1 MLQLWKWYV
10 GGGVPTT
17 EVAVNKDPL
26 VNLDGFAHLSQLCY
40 QLISEYFGT
49 GRM

>member
-1 MLQLWKWYV
+1 M
-10 GGGVPTT
+10 PTT
-17 EVAVNKDPL
+17 EVALLSTKIPWW
-26 VNLDGFAHLSQLCY
+26 NLDGFAHLSQLYY